1 MLALLVLLS
10 LYESRKKNENSVK
23 VFE

>member
-1 MLALLVLLS
+1 MLVLLVLLS
-10 LYESRKKNENSVK
+10 LYESRKNENSVK